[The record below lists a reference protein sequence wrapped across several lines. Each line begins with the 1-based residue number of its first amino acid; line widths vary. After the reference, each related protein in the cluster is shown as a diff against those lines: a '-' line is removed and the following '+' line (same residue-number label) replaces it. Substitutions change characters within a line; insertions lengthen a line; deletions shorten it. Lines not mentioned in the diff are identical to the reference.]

1 MILSSLLSYS
11 ASQISSR
18 YYQTLTIGASGVV
31 FGFFG
36 AIIAL
41 GYILGGPFMS
51 VLNDFAFVIIIN
63 LIYTF
68 MDRRISKTGHIGGLI
83 GGIVAMVLILAL
95 HIV

>member
-1 MILSSLLSYS
+1 
-11 ASQISSR
+11 
-18 YYQTLTIGASGVV
+18 
-31 FGFFG
+31 
-36 AIIAL
+36 
-41 GYILGGPFMS
+41 MS